1 METLGI
7 FCFFNFLFVYLQ
19 KKLMDKETYVGE
31 RKRLKEEL
39 RCLEKDYMDGF
50 GFKCGDVVKVK
61 DNVGIITERVIL
73 CDEPRYKINQLAKDG
88 KSIGR
93 KVLGYA
99 FHPDEIHKI

>member
-1 METLGI
+1 
-7 FCFFNFLFVYLQ
+7 
-19 KKLMDKETYVGE
+19 MDKETYVGE

-50 GFKCGDVVKVK
+50 GFKCGDIVKVK

-88 KSIGR
+88 KSVGR
-93 KVLGYA
+93 KVLGYC